1 MIVDAHVHAWI
12 PPSEAY
18 PWQPLGN
25 LAPEVPWTIEEQV
38 AAMTRVGIDRAI
50 LVQMSWY
57 GYDNRYLLDCARR
70 YPGLFGI
77 VGMVDPA
84 SPTVAE
90 TMDHLLAAG
99 VRGFRLMP
107 RLRPDIPWDHA
118 RLWSAANER
127 SAILTLLVGPEQAVA
142 IEPLLAAY
150 PRVTVVID
158 HLARPDQETDPDRPL
173 FHRLLELARYPNLY
187 LKVSAFAA
195 ISHQSFP
202 YADVAGL
209 LRQAW
214 AAYGAERLMWGS
226 DYAMA
231 RDLCSMEDALA
242 AAEQALDFAS
252 AVDRDWIMGGTAAR
266 LWLLA

>member
-1 MIVDAHVHAWI
+1 MIVDAHVHAWT
-12 PPSEAY
+12 PRSEQY

-38 AAMTRVGIDRAI
+38 AAMARVGIDRAV

-70 YPGLFGI
+70 YPGMFGI

-84 SPTVAE
+84 LPDVAE
-90 TMDHLLAAG
+90 RMDHLLGAG
-99 VRGFRLMP
+99 VRGFRLVP
-107 RLRPDIPWDHA
+107 RLRPELPWYHA

-127 SAILTLLVGPEQAVA
+127 NTILTLLVGPEQGAA
-142 IEPLLAAY
+142 IEPVLGAY
-150 PRVTVVID
+150 PHVTVVID
-158 HLARPDQETDPDRPL
+158 HLARPDTENDPNRPL
-173 FHRLLELARYPNLY
+173 FRRLLALARYPNLY

-195 ISHQSFP
+195 ISHQPFP
-202 YADVAGL
+202 YADVAEL

-214 AAYGAERLMWGS
+214 HAYGPERLMWGS

-242 AAEQALDFAS
+242 AAEQALVFAP
-252 AVDRDWIMGGTAAR
+252 AVDRDWILGGTAAR
-266 LWLLA
+266 LWALT